1 MTLAFRRFLHGAY
14 VAGFVVI
21 GGLLAMGYPYYSL
34 SVDERPHSPLHN
46 MFKPGGSW
54 GHGFGIVGSAL
65 VLLLFLYSVRKR
77 HWLGLRIGRLSRWLD
92 VHILFGIMGPLL
104 ITLHTAGKLGGIVS
118 ISYFS
123 MLAVALS
130 GVFGRYIYMQ
140 IPRDI
145 RGHTMSLDTVQ
156 KRVDEIEASLRADY
170 ALPDDAVAG
179 VRRFAESGAGD
190 AKGVRAFAQTLVHD
204 MTMRR
209 RLARLRRFI
218 RQGHQEIP
226 EKALGEIVT
235 LAREQSV
242 LERRVA
248 FLGAMTR
255 MFHHWHVFHKP
266 FAVIMIVIMFIHVG
280 VTIAFGY
287 RWVF

>member
-1 MTLAFRRFLHGAY
+1 MHGLYA
-14 VAGFVVI
+14 AGLVSI
-21 GGLLAMGYPYYSL
+21 GGMLAAGYPYYSL
-34 SVDERPHSPLHN
+34 TVEERPHSPLHTV
-46 MFKPGGSW
+46 FKPGGTW
-54 GHGFGIVGSAL
+54 GHGFGIIGSAL
-65 VLLLFLYSVRKR
+65 VLLLFLYSARKR
-77 HWLGLRIGRLSRWLD
+77 RWLGLRFGRLSRWLD

-104 ITLHTAGKLGGIVS
+104 ITLHSAGKLGGIVS

-140 IPRDI
+140 IPRDL
-145 RGHTMSLDTVQ
+145 RGHTVGLDTVQ
-156 KRVDEIEASLRADY
+156 KRVGEIEALLGTDY
-170 ALPDDAVAG
+170 ALPSDVIEG
-179 VRRFAESGAGD
+179 VRRFARSAARDSGGL
-190 AKGVRAFAQTLVHD
+190 RAVGQTLLHD
-204 MTMRR
+204 LTLRR
-209 RLARLRRFI
+209 RAARLRRFI

-226 EKALGEIVT
+226 EQALNDIVA

-242 LERRVA
+242 LVRRVA
-248 FLGAMTR
+248 LLGAMTR

-266 FAVIMIVIMFIHVG
+266 FAVIMIVIMFVHVG

>member
-1 MTLAFRRFLHGAY
+1 MTFRRFLHGLYA
-14 VAGFVVI
+14 VGFATI
-21 GGLLAMGYPYYSL
+21 GGMLALAYPYYAL
-34 SVDERPHSPLHN
+34 PVDERPHSLMHAA
-46 MFKPGGSW
+46 FKPGGTW

-77 HWLGLRIGRLSRWLD
+77 RWLGLRIGRLSRWLD

-104 ITLHTAGKLGGIVS
+104 ITLHTAGKIGGIVS

-145 RGHTMSLDTVQ
+145 RGHTMGLDAVE
-156 KRVDEIEASLRADY
+156 RRIGEIEESLRKDY
-170 ALPDDAVAG
+170 GLPEDVVDG
-179 VRRFAESGAGD
+179 IRRFAQSAAQD
-190 AKGVRAFAQTLVHD
+190 ARGVRAFAQTIVHD
-204 MTMRR
+204 LTLRR
-209 RLARLRRFI
+209 RVGRLRRFI

-226 EKALGEIVT
+226 EDALGDIAR

-242 LERRVA
+242 LRRRVA
-248 FLGAMTR
+248 LLGAMTR
-255 MFHHWHVFHKP
+255 MFHHWHVFHRP
-266 FAVIMIVIMFIHVG
+266 FAVIMIVIMFVHVG

>member
-1 MTLAFRRFLHGAY
+1 MTFRRFLHGLYA
-14 VAGFVVI
+14 VGFVTI
-21 GGLLAMGYPYYSL
+21 GGMLALAYPYYAL
-34 SVDERPHSPLHN
+34 PVDERPHAPMHAA
-46 MFKPGGSW
+46 FKPGGSW

-65 VLLLFLYSVRKR
+65 VLLLFLYSARKR
-77 HWLGLRIGRLSRWLD
+77 RWLGLRIGRLGRWLD

-123 MLAVALS
+123 MLAVAFS

-145 RGHTMSLDTVQ
+145 RGHTMGLDAVEG
-156 KRVDEIEASLRADY
+156 RIGEIEESLRKDY
-170 ALPDDAVAG
+170 GLPEDVVEG
-179 VRRFAESGAGD
+179 IRRFAQSA
-190 AKGVRAFAQTLVHD
+190 ARNARGVRAFMQTIVHD
-204 MTMRR
+204 LTLRR
-209 RLARLRRFI
+209 RVARLRRFI

-226 EKALGEIVT
+226 EEALGDIAR

-242 LERRVA
+242 LRRRVA
-248 FLGAMTR
+248 LLGAMTR

-266 FAVIMIVIMFIHVG
+266 FAVIMIVIMFVHVG

>member
-1 MTLAFRRFLHGAY
+1 MTFRRFLHGLYA
-14 VAGFVVI
+14 VGFVAI
-21 GGLLAMGYPYYSL
+21 GGMLALAYPYYAL
-34 SVDERPHSPLHN
+34 PVEERPHSPMHAA
-46 MFKPGGSW
+46 FKPGGSW
-54 GHGFGIVGSAL
+54 GHGFGIIGSAL

-77 HWLGLRIGRLSRWLD
+77 RWLGLRLGRLSRWLD

-123 MLAVALS
+123 MLAVAFS

-140 IPRDI
+140 IPRDV
-145 RGHTMSLDTVQ
+145 RGHTIGLDAVE
-156 KRVDEIEASLRADY
+156 RRIGEIEESLRADY
-170 ALPDDAVAG
+170 GLPGDVVDG
-179 VRRFAESGAGD
+179 IRRFAQSAEHD
-190 AKGVRAFAQTLVHD
+190 AKGVRAFMQTIVHD
-204 MTMRR
+204 LTLRR
-209 RLARLRRFI
+209 RVARLRRFI

-226 EKALGEIVT
+226 EEALGDIVR

-242 LERRVA
+242 LRRRVA
-248 FLGAMTR
+248 LLGAMTR

-266 FAVIMIVIMFIHVG
+266 FAVIMIVIMFVHVG